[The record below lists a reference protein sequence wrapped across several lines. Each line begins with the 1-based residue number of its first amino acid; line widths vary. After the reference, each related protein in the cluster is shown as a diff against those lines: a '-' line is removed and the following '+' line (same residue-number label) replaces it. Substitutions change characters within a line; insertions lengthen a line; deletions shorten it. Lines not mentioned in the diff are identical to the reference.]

1 MKKTSSPNAVI
12 CPHTL
17 TRRSLV
23 TGMTSTA
30 LGLCACEVGRAQAAI
45 DVRVV
50 VDDHIAGT
58 QIPSDFIGL
67 SYESAILAGGDYFTP
82 SNTSLLGLIRLLGPN
97 GVIRVGG
104 NTSERTIWRVRD
116 EPAPPG
122 SLVLT
127 PTSIDRLAAV
137 LRMLGWKLIYGL
149 NLASGTPQAAAEEA
163 AYVARVVGAD
173 LLAFQI
179 GNEPDGFGRW
189 TAVRPKTYDV
199 PAYLTEW
206 DSFRAAVRARV
217 PEARFAGP
225 DVASETAWVAA
236 LAEKA
241 PDGLVLLTR
250 HYYAEG
256 PAGAPQVSL
265 GKLLRSDQEIASV
278 LEQLARAGRTHHL
291 PFRITEANSVYNEGQ
306 RGVSDTLGAAL
317 WGLELMFQLAAAGA
331 AGVNFHAGVH
341 NLRAGEDKAYT
352 PIARS
357 GGGYRAAALYYGMLA
372 FAQAAR
378 GALVPVRVVPAT
390 PDVRAYAVRAAD
402 GALRVVVI
410 NKDGQNDLRLR
421 IDPGRDRASGAVL
434 TWLAGPGLDATAGVM
449 LGGASVDDVGGWTPA
464 HQEAPVTDAG
474 IAIGLPAASAVVV
487 TVRR

>member
-1 MKKTSSPNAVI
+1 
-12 CPHTL
+12 
-17 TRRSLV
+17 
-23 TGMTSTA
+23 MTSTA
-30 LGLCACEVGRAQAAI
+30 LGLCACEIGRAQAAI
-45 DVRVV
+45 GVRVA

-58 QIPSDFIGL
+58 QIPTDFIGL

-82 SNTSLLGLIRLLGPN
+82 SNTSLLGLIGLLGPN

-104 NTSERTIWRVRD
+104 NTSERTVWRVRD

-137 LRMLGWKLIYGL
+137 LRLLGWKLIYGL

-250 HYYAEG
+250 HYYADG

-265 GKLLRSDQEIASV
+265 GRLLRSDQEIASV
-278 LEQLARAGRTHHL
+278 LEQLARAGRTYHL

-306 RGVSDTLGAAL
+306 PGVSDTLGAAL
-317 WGLELMFQLAAAGA
+317 WGLELMFEVAAAGA
-331 AGVNFHAGVH
+331 AGINFHAGVH
-341 NLRAGEDKAYT
+341 NRRADLDKAYT

-357 GGGYRAAALYYGMLA
+357 ANGYRAAPLYYGILA
-372 FAQAAR
+372 FAQMGK
-378 GALVPVRVVPAT
+378 GALV
-390 PDVRAYAVRAAD
+390 RARLAPENTDLKAFAVRSPE
-402 GALRVVVI
+402 GGLRLCLI
-410 NKDGQNDLRLR
+410 NKDLRR
-421 IDPGRDRASGAVL
+421 AAQVTVDPGRSFDAASLMRLV
-434 TWLAGPGLDATAGVM
+434 GPAADATAGIT
-449 LGGASVDDVGGWTPA
+449 LAGASVDEFGRWTPA
-464 HQEAPVTDAG
+464 SAEALHPTGRA
-474 IAIGLPAASAVVV
+474 V
-487 TVRR
+487 TVAVPASSAALVSLHV